1 MNPLL
6 NIYGYMIILMVGIA
20 VLLSGFMIEES
31 NFTLRVIVGF
41 IGSILI
47 AIAILAVTVVK

>member
-6 NIYGYMIILMVGIA
+6 NMYGYVSILIVGIA
-20 VLLSGFMIEES
+20 VLLISFIVEES
-31 NFTLRVIVGF
+31 NFTLRLIIGF
-41 IGSILI
+41 IGSALI

>member
-6 NIYGYMIILMVGIA
+6 NMYGYVSILIVGI
-20 VLLSGFMIEES
+20 VILLIGFIVEES
-31 NFTLRVIVGF
+31 NFTLRLIIGL
-41 IGSILI
+41 IGSALI

>member
-6 NIYGYMIILMVGIA
+6 NMYGYMSILIVGIA
-20 VLLSGFMIEES
+20 VLLLGFMIEES
-31 NFTLRVIVGF
+31 NFTLRVIVGS
-41 IGSILI
+41 IGSVLI